1 MTQIDFYVQVE
12 DQQEAVR
19 KLCAKALGADAKVV
33 VWCPDQVTGQRLSRL
48 LWSVPATGFVP
59 HCFGGDP
66 LAPRTPIV
74 LAWNDGDFAHDQI
87 LINLRAEVP
96 AFFSRFER
104 LIEVVGAADE
114 TEKKLAR
121 ERFRYYRDRGYEIRT
136 HDMTGATSDAS
147 ARQARSSNA

>member
-12 DQQEAVR
+12 DKPETVR
-19 KLCAKALGADAKVV
+19 KLCAKALGANAQVA
-33 VWCPDQVTGQRLSRL
+33 VWCSDQGAGQRISRL

-74 LAWNDGDFAHDQI
+74 LFWEDGDVVHDQV

-104 LIEVVGAADE
+104 LIEIVSAADE
-114 TEKKLAR
+114 TEKQLAR

-136 HDMTGATSDAS
+136 HDMTGTMNGANAH
-147 ARQARSSNA
+147 QARSSVA